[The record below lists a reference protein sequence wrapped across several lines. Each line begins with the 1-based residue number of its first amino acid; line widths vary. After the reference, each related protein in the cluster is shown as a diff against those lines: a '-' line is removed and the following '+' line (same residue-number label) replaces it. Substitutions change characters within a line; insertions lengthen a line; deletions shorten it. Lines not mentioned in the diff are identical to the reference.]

1 MRIDQKDV
9 TTVIVTY
16 NSAPVLTDC
25 ISSLKKCS
33 SGPVIVIDNASSD
46 CSVQIAR
53 EACVEVH
60 ELSQNYGFA
69 FAANYGASAAQSPY
83 LCFLNPDCIIDVSLL
98 ESAAETLSKS
108 KRCVAVPDFIHDDG
122 QIVKGCQPGYT
133 WIKLLADCI
142 ENNRN
147 WPRFVNILKCLP
159 GYNSKQWQWP
169 LCACAFCSKE
179 FFFEVGGFDAKYS
192 LYMEDVELGNSIY
205 QLGGTIE
212 SLDTRVIHHAHKGST
227 ICAERRLMLLNRARL
242 QYARKH
248 YGAIFERVLH
258 MFINKNIISSMEP

>member
-1 MRIDQKDV
+1 MRIEQKELSI
-9 TTVIVTY
+9 VIVTY
-16 NSAPVLTDC
+16 NSALSITEC
-25 ISSLKKCS
+25 LSSLKKCS

-53 EACVEVH
+53 AAGVEVH
-60 ELSQNYGFA
+60 ELGQNYGFA
-69 FAANYGASAAQSPY
+69 YAANYGACVAQTTF
-83 LCFLNPDCIIDVSLL
+83 LCFLNPDCICDVSLL
-98 ESAAETLSKS
+98 ETAAETLLKT
-108 KRCVAVPDFIHDDG
+108 KRCVAVPDFIHDGG

-169 LCACAFCSKE
+169 LCACAFTSTD
-179 FFFEVGGFDAKYS
+179 FFIEVGGFDKDYFI
-192 LYMEDVELGNSIY
+192 YMEDVELGHAIY
-205 QLGGTIE
+205 RLGGTIE
-212 SLDTRVIHHAHKGST
+212 SLETKVYHHAHTGST
-227 ICAERRLMLLNRARL
+227 ISAERRMMLLNRSRL

-248 YGAIFERVLH
+248 YGALYEGALRML
-258 MFINKNIISSMEP
+258 INKRIGFLMEP